1 MSKKSVARSA
11 RTPLFKSLQR
21 LFRLACMANRP
32 GMAPVD
38 ELLEFAQQNRRDFL
52 RVGAAAGV
60 LASTGCTIGSVSPL
74 SPSRHEPR
82 IVIVG
87 AGIAG
92 LNAAYTLKKAGVR
105 AEIYEAAN
113 RAGGRIHSATDFLAP
128 GLVTELGGEFI
139 DSGHDDMLALANEFG
154 LGLLD
159 REAPSEKK
167 LRTAYFFGGKHRS
180 ERQIVEA
187 FRPLAARIAKDAD
200 SLEEVIDYRN
210 SGNAAALDKLSLA
223 AYLDKIGARG
233 WIRDFLRVAYVTEF
247 GLEEGEQSALNL
259 ITLISTDLSA
269 GKIQVF
275 GDSDERYK
283 IRGGNNK
290 IIQNLVERLE
300 GQIHPGQRLEAI
312 RQRGAGYVLSF
323 QAPNQTLHDVWA
335 DYVLLTLP
343 FSVLRDVRMTL
354 DLPPVKRRAIQEL
367 GYGTNAKILVGTTRR
382 LWRNKSYS
390 GEVFSDLPFQ
400 LAWDNSQG
408 QAGMAGGLT
417 LFSGGK
423 AGVEVGVG
431 TAEQQS
437 QRLMTGMERVFPG
450 VSAVLNGKVGRY
462 HWPSAPLSKGSYAC
476 YRPGQWT
483 SIGGA
488 EFEPVGN
495 LHFAGEH
502 CSSDF
507 QGFMNG
513 GAETGRRAAEAL
525 LTALS
530 KPRVATTGLKYSRQ
544 HAT

>member
-1 MSKKSVARSA
+1 MNKKNATARSA
-11 RTPLFKSLQR
+11 RTPLFGSLQR
-21 LFRLACMANRP
+21 LLRVACISNRP
-32 GMAPVD
+32 HAPPAD
-38 ELLEFAQQNRRDFL
+38 ELLELCAQQRRDLL
-52 RVGAAAGV
+52 RTGIAASAWAATG
-60 LASTGCTIGSVSPL
+60 LATGGSLVARAASPGHG
-74 SPSRHEPR
+74 SR

-92 LNAAYTLKKAGVR
+92 LNAAYVLKKAGVR

-113 RAGGRIHSATDFLAP
+113 HVGGRIHSATDLLAP

-139 DSGHDDMLALANEFG
+139 DSGHEDMLALAKEFD
-154 LGLLD
+154 LRLLD
-159 REAPSEKK
+159 REAPSENK
-167 LRTAYFFGGKHRS
+167 LRTAYFFAGKHRS

-210 SGNAAALDKLSLA
+210 TGNAAALDKLSLA
-223 AYLDKIGARG
+223 TYLDRIGARG

-247 GLEEGEQSALNL
+247 GLDADEQSALNL

-283 IRGGNNK
+283 IRGGNSK
-290 IIQNLVERLE
+290 IIENLVQRLD
-300 GQIHPGQRLEAI
+300 GQVHPGQRLEAI

-323 QAPNQTLHDVWA
+323 QTANQTLRDVRA

-354 DLPPVKRRAIQEL
+354 DLPQVKRKAIQEL
-367 GYGTNAKILVGTTRR
+367 GYGTNAKVLVGTTQR

-390 GEVFSDLPFQ
+390 GEVFSDQQFQ
-400 LAWDNSQG
+400 LVWDNSQG
-408 QAGMAGGLT
+408 QAGAAGGLT

-423 AGVEVGVG
+423 AGVDVGVG

-437 QRLMTGMERVFPG
+437 QRLMTGVERVFPG
-450 VSAVLNGKVGRY
+450 VGAVLNGKVARY
-462 HWPSAPLSKGSYAC
+462 HWPSAPFSKGSYAC

-525 LTALS
+525 LAALG
-530 KPRVATTGLKYSRQ
+530 KTRAAL
-544 HAT
+544 A

>member
-1 MSKKSVARSA
+1 MRSVVARSA

-21 LFRLACMANRP
+21 LFRLACLSNQP
-32 GMAPVD
+32 GAAPAD
-38 ELLEFAQQNRRDFL
+38 ELLESVQLKRRDFL
-52 RVGAAAGV
+52 RVGVAAGV
-60 LASTGCTIGSVSPL
+60 LASTGCTTDSILRSA
-74 SPSRHEPR
+74 PSRHEPR

-92 LNAAYTLKKAGVR
+92 LNAAYTLRKAGVR

-113 RAGGRIHSATDFLAP
+113 RAGGRIHSATDLLAP

-139 DSGHDDMLALANEFG
+139 DSGHEDMLALVKEFG

-210 SGNAAALDKLSLA
+210 SGNAATLDKLSLA
-223 AYLDKIGARG
+223 KYLDRIGAQG

-247 GLEEGEQSALNL
+247 GLDENDQSALNL

-269 GKIQVF
+269 GKLQVF

-283 IRGGNNK
+283 VEGGNSR
-290 IIQNLVERLE
+290 IIDKLTQHMD
-300 GQIHPGQRLEAI
+300 GQIHFGQRLEAI

-323 QAPNQTLHDVWA
+323 QSPNQTLHDVRA
-335 DYVLLTLP
+335 DLVVLTLP
-343 FSVLRDVRMTL
+343 FSVLRDVRLTL
-354 DLPPVKRRAIQEL
+354 DLPPVKRKAIQEL
-367 GYGTNAKILVGTTRR
+367 GYGTNAKILIGTTQRV
-382 LWRNKSYS
+382 WRNKSYT

-400 LAWDNSQG
+400 LAWDNTQG
-408 QAGMAGGLT
+408 QAGATGGLT
-417 LFSGGK
+417 LYSGGK
-423 AGVEVGVG
+423 AGMDVNQGPV
-431 TAEQQS
+431 EQQVE
-437 QRLMTGMERVFPG
+437 RLMAGMERVFPG
-450 VSAVLNGKVGRY
+450 ISATRNGKVARY

-488 EFEPVGN
+488 EFEPVDN
-495 LHFAGEH
+495 LYFAGEH

-513 GAETGRRAAEAL
+513 GAETGRRAAETL
-525 LTALS
+525 LTVLN
-530 KPRVATTGLKYSRQ
+530 KPRVT
-544 HAT
+544 

>member
-1 MSKKSVARSA
+1 MNKNTLARSA
-11 RTPLFKSLQR
+11 RTPLFKLLQR
-21 LFRLACMANRP
+21 FLHLACMANRP
-32 GMAPVD
+32 GAAPVD
-38 ELLEFAQQNRRDFL
+38 ELLELPAQKRRDFL
-52 RVGAAAGV
+52 RAGAAVGAWAGTG
-60 LASTGCTIGSVSPL
+60 LMTGAASTVNASSND
-74 SPSRHEPR
+74 HNPR

-92 LNAAYTLKKAGVR
+92 LNAAYVLKKAELR
-105 AEIYEAAN
+105 AELFEAAT
-113 RAGGRIHSATDFLAP
+113 RTGGRIHSATDLLAP

-139 DSGHDDMLALANEFG
+139 DSGHEEMLALAKEFG
-154 LGLLD
+154 LVLLD

-167 LRTAYFFGGKHRS
+167 LKTAYFFAGKHRS

-187 FRPLAARIAKDAD
+187 LRLLAARIAKDAD
-200 SLEEVIDYRN
+200 TLGDVIDYRN
-210 SGNAAALDKLSLA
+210 AGNAAALDKLSLA
-223 AYLDKIGARG
+223 TYLDRIGAKG
-233 WIRDFLRVAYVTEF
+233 WIREFLRVAYVTEF
-247 GLEEGEQSALNL
+247 GLDEDEQSALNL
-259 ITLISTDLSA
+259 ITLISTDLST

-283 IRGGNNK
+283 IRGGNSR
-290 IIQNLVERLE
+290 IIENLVQRLD

-323 QAPNQTLHDVWA
+323 QTPNQTLRDVQA

-343 FSVLRDVRMTL
+343 FSVLRDVHMTL
-354 DLPPVKRRAIQEL
+354 DLPQVKHKAIQEL
-367 GYGTNAKILVGTTRR
+367 GYGTNAKILVGTTQRV
-382 LWRNKSYS
+382 WRNKSYS
-390 GEVFSDLPFQ
+390 GEVFSDQPFQ

-423 AGVEVGVG
+423 AGVDVGLG
-431 TAEQQS
+431 AAEQQS
-437 QRLMTGMERVFPG
+437 QRLMMGVERVFPG
-450 VSAVLNGKVGRY
+450 VGATLNGKVARY
-462 HWPSAPLSKGSYAC
+462 HWPSAPFSKGSYAC

-502 CSSDF
+502 CSTDF

-513 GAETGRRAAEAL
+513 GAETGRRAAQAL
-525 LTALS
+525 LVALG
-530 KPRVATTGLKYSRQ
+530 KTRAAL
-544 HAT
+544 A

>member
-1 MSKKSVARSA
+1 MNKKCVVARSA

-21 LFRLACMANRP
+21 LFHLACMSSRP
-32 GMAPVD
+32 GAAPVD
-38 ELLEFAQQNRRDFL
+38 ELLEFAQQKRRDFL
-52 RVGAAAGV
+52 RVGAAVGV
-60 LASTGCTIGSVSPL
+60 LAGTGCTTGSILPST
-74 SPSRHEPR
+74 PSRHDPR

-92 LNAAYTLKKAGVR
+92 LNAAHVLKKSGLR

-113 RAGGRIHSATDFLAP
+113 RTGGRIHSATDLLAP

-139 DSGHDDMLALANEFG
+139 DSGHEDMLALAKEFG

-210 SGNAAALDKLSLA
+210 SGNAAALDRLSLA
-223 AYLDKIGARG
+223 TYLDRIGARG
-233 WIRDFLRVAYVTEF
+233 WIREFLRVAYVTEF
-247 GLEEGEQSALNL
+247 GLDEGEQSALNL
-259 ITLISTDLSA
+259 ITLISTDLSE

-290 IIQNLVERLE
+290 IIENLVQRLD
-300 GQIHPGQRLEAI
+300 GQVHLGQRLEAI
-312 RQRGAGYVLSF
+312 RQGGASYVLSF
-323 QAPNQTLHDVWA
+323 LTPNQTLHDVRA

-354 DLPPVKRRAIQEL
+354 DLPAVKRKAIQEL
-367 GYGTNAKILVGTTRR
+367 GYGTNAKILVGTTQR
-382 LWRNKSYS
+382 LWRSKSYS

-423 AGVEVGVG
+423 AGVDVGIG

-437 QRLMTGMERVFPG
+437 QRLMTGVERVFPG
-450 VSAVLNGKVGRY
+450 VGAVLNDKVARY

-483 SIGGA
+483 SIAGA

-525 LTALS
+525 LTVLNKA
-530 KPRVATTGLKYSRQ
+530 RVA
-544 HAT
+544 

>member
-1 MSKKSVARSA
+1 MNKKSVTRSA

-21 LFRLACMANRP
+21 FFRLACMSNRP
-32 GMAPVD
+32 GTAPVD
-38 ELLEFAQQNRRDFL
+38 ELLEFAQQKRRDFL

-60 LASTGCTIGSVSPL
+60 LVSAGCTTGSVAPL
-74 SPSRHEPR
+74 SPSRHDPS

-92 LNAAYTLKKAGVR
+92 LNAAFSLKKAGVR
-105 AEIYEAAN
+105 AEVYEAAN
-113 RAGGRIHSATDFLAP
+113 RTGGRIHSATDLLAP

-154 LGLLD
+154 LDLLD

-187 FRPLAARIAKDAD
+187 FRPLAARIAQDAD
-200 SLEEVIDYRN
+200 SFEEVIDYRN

-223 AYLDKIGARG
+223 AYLDKVGARG

-247 GLEEGEQSALNL
+247 GLDEREQSALNL

-290 IIQNLVERLE
+290 IIENLAQRLE

-323 QAPNQTLHDVWA
+323 ETPNRTLHDVRA

-343 FSVLRDVRMTL
+343 FSVLRDVHMTL

-367 GYGTNAKILVGTTRR
+367 GYGTNAKILVGTTQR
-382 LWRNKSYS
+382 LWRSKSYS

-423 AGVEVGVG
+423 AGVDVGVG

-450 VSAVLNGKVGRY
+450 IGAVLNGEVARY
-462 HWPSAPLSKGSYAC
+462 HWPSVPFSKGSYAC

-483 SIGGA
+483 NIGGA

-495 LHFAGEH
+495 LYFAGEH

-544 HAT
+544 LAT